1 MSRHRKGTG
10 KHRKATKPQ
19 NLTAPTALTISA
31 LMGAW
36 ASLVSAGHGNVAT
49 AEFNPGRVKPVAEQ
63 LPVAPPRT
71 VIRQAVNS
79 QANIQPAQQMLVA
92 SVPLVG
98 GVGLTQRA
106 SILARYIQTHYPS
119 VKSIG
124 GVRPDPIP
132 DHPSGR
138 AIDIMVYGNRAL
150 GDAIAKDVLAQA
162 NTFGVK
168 YLIWQET
175 YETPSG
181 YAHWMAD
188 RGSPTA
194 NHFDHVHVT
203 VW

>member
-1 MSRHRKGTG
+1 
-10 KHRKATKPQ
+10 
-19 NLTAPTALTISA
+19 
-31 LMGAW
+31 MGAW
-36 ASLVSAGHGNVAT
+36 ASLATAGQGSVAT
-49 AEFNPGRVKPVAEQ
+49 AEFNAGRVKPVAEQ
-63 LPVAPPRT
+63 LPLAAPKT
-71 VIRQAVNS
+71 VIRQA
-79 QANIQPAQQMLVA
+79 ANVQPKPQPAQQTLVA

-106 SILARYIQTHYPS
+106 SNLAWYIQTHYPA

-138 AIDIMVYGNRAL
+138 AIDIMVYGDRKL
-150 GDAIAKDVLAQA
+150 GDTIAKDVLAQS
-162 NTFGVK
+162 NRFGVK
-168 YLIWQET
+168 YLIWQGT

-194 NHFDHVHVT
+194 NHFDHIHIT